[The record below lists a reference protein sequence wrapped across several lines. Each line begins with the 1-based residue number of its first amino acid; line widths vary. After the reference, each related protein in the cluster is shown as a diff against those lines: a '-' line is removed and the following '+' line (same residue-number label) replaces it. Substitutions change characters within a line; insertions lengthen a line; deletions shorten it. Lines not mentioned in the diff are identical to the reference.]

1 MKCPAC
7 TASIHSHQEIHKGLT
22 ARVCNECGG
31 QWISHKAYK
40 NWLAAHGDTLPE
52 KPFVEIKFDPEDT
65 HTAKVCPECG
75 KILLK
80 YKVGH
85 GLNFYVDHCSTCG
98 GIWLDK
104 NEWDALE
111 AKHLHDE
118 IHRMF
123 STSWQNEVRREQMAE
138 KLDQVYQNRFGPKT
152 YAKVIEMREWLQSQ
166 PQQEA
171 LLAFLRD
178 QDPYTV

>member
-7 TASIHSHQEIHKGLT
+7 STHLHSRHELHTGLS
-22 ARVCNECGG
+22 AVVCTECGG
-31 QWISHKAYK
+31 QWISNK
-40 NWLAAHGDTLPE
+40 NYRRWLSERSETLPE
-52 KPFVEIKFDPEDT
+52 KPFVEIKFDALDT
-65 HTAKVCPECG
+65 HSAKVCPECG

-85 GLNFYVDHCSTCG
+85 GLDFYVDHCSTCG

-104 NEWDALE
+104 NEWKALE

-118 IHRMF
+118 IHRIF
-123 STSWQNEVRREQMAE
+123 STSWQNEVRREHMAE
-138 KLDQVYQNRFGPKT
+138 KLDEVYRNRFGPEI
-152 YAKVIEMREWLQSQ
+152 YDRAKEIRDWLQTQ
-166 PQQEA
+166 PQQDA

-178 QDPYTV
+178 QDPYKI